1 MQNAILNKEEI
12 RKENKEK
19 RKLMTKSEVEKKSR
33 TAAFHFL
40 ESEVYKNSQTVMLY
54 YPIGNEADTAYILK
68 KAFEDGKK
76 VAFPV
81 TNPQNNEITA
91 VLADSET
98 QFCKGAYSIPE
109 PEEKRTIDKN
119 MTDVIIVPGIAF
131 DKKGARVGFGKGCY
145 DRFLEN
151 IKAKKV
157 GFCYDFQIKNEIS
170 ADIFDIKMDYLVSE
184 SGMICCE

>member
-40 ESEVYKNSQTVMLY
+40 ESDVYKNSDTVMLY
-54 YPIGNEADTAYILK
+54 YPIGNETDTAYILK

-81 TNPQNNEITA
+81 TNPQSNEITA
-91 VLADSET
+91 VLADRET
-98 QFCKGAYSIPE
+98 EFSRGAYSIPE
-109 PEEKRTIDKN
+109 PTEKRPIDKN
-119 MTDVIIVPGIAF
+119 MTDVVLVPGIAF
-131 DKKGARVGFGKGCY
+131 DKSGMRIGFGKGCY
-145 DRFLEN
+145 DRFLKD
-151 IKAKKV
+151 IRAKKV
-157 GFCYDFQIKNEIS
+157 GFCYNFQIKDKICGD
-170 ADIFDIKMDYLVSE
+170 AFDVQMDYLVSE